1 MMNMNNFKIKRLENQ
16 LINSSKAVIRG
27 NNLPKKDFESVLQQ
41 IQNRDSEIKFS
52 KHAINR
58 MDHRDMTLSKEEL
71 QRLET
76 GFNKAEEK
84 GVKDALIL
92 MGDKAFIASIKN
104 KTVITTVSKE
114 HLKDNVFTNIDGAVI
129 V

>member
-1 MMNMNNFKIKRLENQ
+1 MVIMNNLQIKRLENQ
-16 LINSSKAVIRG
+16 LINSSQPIVRNK
-27 NNLPKKDFESVLQQ
+27 NLPSKNFESVLQQ
-41 IQNRDSEIKFS
+41 IQNRDDEIKFS

-58 MDHRDMTLSKEEL
+58 MDHRDMTLSNEEIK
-71 QRLET
+71 RLKF

-92 MGDKAFIASIKN
+92 MGDKVFIASIKN
-104 KTVITTVSKE
+104 KTVITTVNKE
-114 HLKDNVFTNIDGAVI
+114 QLKDNVFTNIDGAVI